1 MRKSSPNQRF
11 PRRGH
16 PRRSGP
22 PHREPHPRDFR
33 PFPHTPDF
41 PRGDERHGWAPHDHL
56 EPARWDYEQGECA
69 DEWCSPCPQD
79 FECSPCPPNDEDW
92 GWEFYDD
99 WQPHMWDYQHRRH
112 EDEWHLNM
120 PPDEHC
126 PEPFMF
132 NVSPHP
138 MEEYCRMD
146 AALGDQEAACFPP
159 SYRGRGWK
167 PHRGRGRGR
176 GRGSRG
182 KFSSQ
187 YHGFPPRKEKFKS
200 SRLSDSYSTKNL
212 KVIQLEPIQEA
223 SKHPSQA
230 SSTTEADH
238 PSSEATEPLDP
249 IRPEKT
255 ELVQLGASLEAADC
269 HSQAWSSLATEP
281 VPMEDSHFPQGKEIK
296 LVQLDASCQ
305 ATENSSQPAF
315 DALPEPSTPPGTT
328 EDLCPVKLEGM
339 DVCLPL
345 QLEASHL
352 AMDHPVQATSAL
364 ATEPPALPDT
374 TEDLH
379 LLKMEETEMDQLGT
393 GLGAVNYQHQGSVAV
408 FTPPLST
415 EDRRSAAILARKE
428 EIELSYQQF
437 SLTIAVVATML
448 LQKEPSMEAAMGSAL
463 RANLQ
468 QVRGHYLQE
477 LENFIDSYD
486 SAATSS

>member
-1 MRKSSPNQRF
+1 MA
-11 PRRGH
+11 GH
-16 PRRSGP
+16 PVTIWSRPDGIMSMGSTQMSGVRPVPRTLNAP
-22 PHREPHPRDFR
+22 PAPQMTKTGGGSLMTTGSR
-33 PFPHTPDF
+33 TCGITST
-41 PRGDERHGWAPHDHL
+41 GDTKTSGTRT
-56 EPARWDYEQGECA
+56 
-69 DEWCSPCPQD
+69 
-79 FECSPCPPNDEDW
+79 CPPMSTARSLSCAMCPRTRW
-92 GWEFYDD
+92 RSIATWMHRWETKRLPAFL
-99 WQPHMWDYQHRRH
+99 QAIGAVAGNLAGVGAGIGARAGAGAVAA
-112 EDEWHLNM
+112 EGNSLLNTTV
-120 PPDEHC
+120 
-126 PEPFMF
+126 F
-132 NVSPHP
+132 HP
-138 MEEYCRMD
+138 
-146 AALGDQEAACFPP
+146 A
-159 SYRGRGWK
+159 K
-167 PHRGRGRGR
+167 
-176 GRGSRG
+176 
-182 KFSSQ
+182 
-187 YHGFPPRKEKFKS
+187 
-200 SRLSDSYSTKNL
+200 
-212 KVIQLEPIQEA
+212 IQLEPIQEA
-223 SKHPSQA
+223 SKQPSQA

-281 VPMEDSHFPQGKEIK
+281 VPMEDPHFPQGEEIK
-296 LVQLDASCQ
+296 LVQLDATCQ
-305 ATENSSQPAF
+305 AMENSSQPAF
-315 DALPEPSTPPGTT
+315 DVLPEPSTPPGTT
-328 EDLCPVKLEGM
+328 EDLCPVKPEGM
-339 DVCLPL
+339 DMCLPL

-352 AMDHPVQATSAL
+352 AMDHAIQATSAL

-379 LLKMEETEMDQLGT
+379 LLRMEESEMDQLGT
-393 GLGAVNYQHQGSVAV
+393 GLEAANYQHQGSVAV

-468 QVRGHYLQE
+468 QVRGRYLQE

>member
-1 MRKSSPNQRF
+1 MRKSSPDRRF

-16 PRRSGP
+16 PRRSCP
-22 PHREPHPRDFR
+22 PHREPRPRDFR
-33 PFPHTPDF
+33 PNPHTPDF
-41 PRGDERHGWAPHDHL
+41 PRGDESQGWAPHDHL

-69 DEWCSPCPQD
+69 DEWCLPCPQD
-79 FECSPCPPNDEDW
+79 FECFPCPPNGEDW
-92 GWEFYDD
+92 GWEPYDD
-99 WQPHMWDYQHRRH
+99 WQPHVWDYQHRRH
-112 EDEWHLNM
+112 EDEWHSNM
-120 PPDEHC
+120 TPDQHC
-126 PEPFMF
+126 LKPVMH
-132 NVSPHP
+132 NASLHP
-138 MEEYCRMD
+138 MEEYCHMG
-146 AALGDQEAACFPP
+146 APLGDQEAAWFPP

-167 PHRGRGRGR
+167 PRRGR

-187 YHGFPPRKEKFKS
+187 YHSFPPRKEKFKS

-212 KVIQLEPIQEA
+212 KVIQLEPIQET

-249 IRPEKT
+249 VRPEET
-255 ELVQLGASLEAADC
+255 ELVQLGAGLEAADC

-281 VPMEDSHFPQGKEIK
+281 VPMEDPHFLQGEEIK
-296 LVQLDASCQ
+296 LVQLDVSCQ

-315 DALPEPSTPPGTT
+315 DVLPEPSTPPETT

-339 DVCLPL
+339 DVHLPL

-352 AMDHPVQATSAL
+352 AMDHPTQVTSAL

-379 LLKMEETEMDQLGT
+379 LLRMEETEMDQLGT
-393 GLGAVNYQHQGSVAV
+393 SLEAASYQHQGSVAV

-468 QVRGHYLQE
+468 QIRGHYLQE